1 MGTSMNT
8 NTMTGSKK
16 ARCQILSVNL
26 DESMFKAVVADA
38 KLNNVSVSS
47 WVADAISVHI
57 KSKPNESANI
67 FRPVKNRQLR
77 VFVTKD
83 TKTKLDLLSDKKGV
97 KAGIIREAITASL

>member
-1 MGTSMNT
+1 MGTSMKT
-8 NTMTGSKK
+8 TTTTDSKK
-16 ARCQILSVNL
+16 SRCQILSVNL
-26 DESMFKAVVADA
+26 DESMFKAVVADS

-57 KSKPNESANI
+57 NSESNKSANI

-83 TKTKLDLLSDKKGV
+83 TIAKLDAISEKRGA